1 MTSVTSACCLAAAG
15 RMAQARDF
23 KTLSG
28 LEVAGHAVD
37 FLRLKNQ
44 TFVLSLLSTCTFWS
58 TCTLCS
64 WSSSWHEWQL
74 YSRTRLL
81 SLLSDYTQVTSAWL
95 VCTELSGRSDL
106 RASNQNFPKLT
117 KWYLYNEI
125 LFKLS
130 NTLKF
135 PEYSLMFWYG
145 WQHGQVNS
153 IRFTCLYSYHWQKWF
168 FLLCAPHLSANLSWG
183 LRF

>member
-23 KTLSG
+23 KTPSG
-28 LEVAGHAVD
+28 REVAGHAVD

-58 TCTLCS
+58 LLCS
-64 WSSSWHEWQL
+64 WSSNWREWQL

-106 RASNQNFPKLT
+106 RASNENFPKLT
-117 KWYLYNEI
+117 KWCLNNETPLNWATLWSFQSI
-125 LFKLS
+125 PLCS
-130 NTLKF
+130 N
-135 PEYSLMFWYG
+135 MAD
-145 WQHGQVNS
+145 NMA
-153 IRFTCLYSYHWQKWF
+153 R
-168 FLLCAPHLSANLSWG
+168 
-183 LRF
+183 